1 MEVGS
6 GVSSCP
12 SPPHSPVPLSS
23 LTHDT
28 LQSCPL
34 THLLAGLTPGC
45 KTSGLGPSAVCTE
58 LWSQKGSQGAG
69 PQANRRLT

>member
-12 SPPHSPVPLSS
+12 STPHSPALF
-23 LTHDT
+23 LTPDT
-28 LQSCPL
+28 LQSCPF

-45 KTSGLGPSAVCTE
+45 KTSGSGPLAICIE
-58 LWSQKGSQGAG
+58 LRSRLGSQGAG

>member
-1 MEVGS
+1 MEVS
-6 GVSSCP
+6 YP
-12 SPPHSPVPLSS
+12 TTPHSRTL

-34 THLLAGLTPGC
+34 THLLADLTPGC
-45 KTSGLGPSAVCTE
+45 KTSGSGPSVICTE
-58 LWSQKGSQGAG
+58 LWSRWGSQGAG